1 MDETTKMCYHQDHS
15 NIEAVYFCIECK
27 IYICNKCENFHS
39 KLFKNHHKYTLDK
52 NKNISEIFTGFC
64 KEENHLDK
72 LEFFCK
78 THNQLCCA
86 GCITK
91 IKIKDKGQHNDCEIC
106 SLEDIKESKE
116 NLLKENILN
125 LEKLSKEMNVLINEI
140 KVVFEKINKD
150 KEELKLNIQKIFTKI
165 RNAINEREDEILS
178 KVDELFDNVYIK
190 ESEMNEIDKYPNKI
204 KMLLKQGKSTIE
216 QWNKEIC
223 EQNELS
229 YLMYNCINI
238 EKTLLNINNM
248 EQNLKRCKTE
258 MTSVIKFS
266 PFELNELN
274 KFISNITSF
283 GRVYKENKYLN
294 KDKDNE
300 IQPKNIEENVFDIR
314 IKSSKEELNNLSF
327 NLSHFSNEEYNNY
340 YPNDAIFK
348 ENEFIL
354 TIHLDGKT
362 DFNNY
367 IYFQKENIELI
378 FKSLNLSIRKR
389 ENKLY
394 LELKN
399 TGNIVYL
406 YEFLLSHCKIFMK
419 FISNLTFE
427 NFGKMDIEEFIKLLS
442 SFDILI
448 QGSCNNLENS
458 LISFLQSKIDLEKN
472 EKNFIEKALKFLL
485 FNKNVKFN
493 LDISQDKLFNF
504 LNEKLKQNFEDIVK
518 MIMIFLQDVVINYLI
533 NYGFSNIYEDI
544 NFKKILVTLLF
555 AKFKSGFVLEIN
567 TKGINELLKNLIN
580 EKNKK

>member
-427 NFGKMDIEEFIKLLS
+427 NFGKMDIEEFTIILL
-442 SFDILI
+442 
-448 QGSCNNLENS
+448 
-458 LISFLQSKIDLEKN
+458 
-472 EKNFIEKALKFLL
+472 
-485 FNKNVKFN
+485 
-493 LDISQDKLFNF
+493 
-504 LNEKLKQNFEDIVK
+504 
-518 MIMIFLQDVVINYLI
+518 NY
-533 NYGFSNIYEDI
+533 
-544 NFKKILVTLLF
+544 
-555 AKFKSGFVLEIN
+555 
-567 TKGINELLKNLIN
+567 
-580 EKNKK
+580 